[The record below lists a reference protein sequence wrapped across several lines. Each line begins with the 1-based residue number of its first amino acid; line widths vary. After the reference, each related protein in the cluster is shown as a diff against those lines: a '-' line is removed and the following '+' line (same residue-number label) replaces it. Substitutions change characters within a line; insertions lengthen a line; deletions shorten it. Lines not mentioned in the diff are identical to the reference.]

1 MKLRIGF
8 LGLGARG
15 IHHLRQ
21 FHRTLAAQSEAV
33 ALCGRAA
40 ANLRRAREA
49 APTARVF
56 DDGAELIHSE
66 LDAVCIATPNFT
78 HVPLALEALKAG
90 KHLLLEQPCGITRA
104 ECHLLAKAAARTDR
118 VVMLGHEPRYSPLCQ
133 HLKALVDAGEIGRP
147 RMVWA
152 REFRASCHPTSGDW
166 GLDARRSGGLLV
178 ANSCS
183 HFDLMN
189 WWVGARPVRVTAFG
203 GKTSLSDS
211 ASAPAIHDH
220 ATVSFDYDSGTIG
233 ALQVCQFAGNFLHEE
248 LELGIVGEGGA
259 LQTRFSTREILQW
272 KRGAGGSEPAVIRPA
287 ASDSGAAEGLHA
299 AFLAAVRDGKPPLTT
314 VAACLDG
321 TLLAIAAEESLQ
333 HGHTVEV

>member
-15 IHHLRQ
+15 THHLRQ
-21 FHRTLAAQSEAV
+21 FHLTLAAQSQAV
-33 ALCGRAA
+33 ALGGREG
-40 ANLRRAREA
+40 ANFRRAREI

-56 DDGAELIHSE
+56 HDNAELIHSE
-66 LDAVCIATPNFT
+66 LDAVCIATPNHT
-78 HVPLALEALKAG
+78 HVPLALAVLKAG

-118 VVMLGHEPRYSPLCQ
+118 VVMIGQELRYLPLCQ
-133 HLKALVDAGEIGRP
+133 HLKALVDAGEIGCP
-147 RMVWA
+147 RMAWA
-152 REFRASCHPTSGDW
+152 REFRALCQPTSDDW

-178 ANSCS
+178 ASS
-183 HFDLMN
+183 SSPFDLLN
-189 WWVGARPVRVTAFG
+189 WWVGARPVRVAAFG
-203 GKTSLSDS
+203 GTTHLRGT
-211 ASAPAIHDH
+211 ASVPPMHDY
-220 ATVSFDYDSGTIG
+220 ATVSFDYDSGVVGTLRI
-233 ALQVCQFAGNFLHEE
+233 CQFARDVPHEE
-248 LELGIVGEGGA
+248 LELGIIGEGGT
-259 LQTRFSTREILQW
+259 LQTRFSTSEILQW
-272 KRGAGGSEPAVIRPA
+272 KTGTGQSVPLVIRPA
-287 ASDSGAAEGLHA
+287 ASAESYGGGLHA